1 MKEWT
6 EEILKSKTDKICD
19 YWETSRV
26 GTGLWVPCLEAWVD
40 KDTHDKEISWGEW
53 AGWGMKQ

>member
-1 MKEWT
+1 MDR
-6 EEILKSKTDKICD
+6 EILKSKTDKICD

-26 GTGLWVPCLEAWVD
+26 GTGLWVPCLQAWVD

-53 AGWGMKQ
+53 AGWGMKW